1 MTSESNAA
9 LTARVD
15 ALPALRQLV
24 ESMDMRAR
32 KSLGQN
38 FLFDLNLTRKIAR
51 SAGTLTGTTIEIGP
65 GPGGL
70 TRALLLEHAAHVIAI
85 EKDRRAGSILSSLC
99 TAAGDHLSL
108 IEADAL

>member
-32 KSLGQN
+32 K
-38 FLFDLNLTRKIAR
+38 
-51 SAGTLTGTTIEIGP
+51 
-65 GPGGL
+65 
-70 TRALLLEHAAHVIAI
+70 
-85 EKDRRAGSILSSLC
+85 
-99 TAAGDHLSL
+99 
-108 IEADAL
+108 

>member
-1 MTSESNAA
+1 MTSDSNAA

-38 FLFDLNLTRKIAR
+38 FLFDLNLTRKIVR
-51 SAGTLTGTTIEIGP
+51 SAGPLTGTTIEIGP
-65 GPGGL
+65 GPGCL
-70 TRALLLEHAAHVIAI
+70 TRALLL
-85 EKDRRAGSILSSLC
+85 
-99 TAAGDHLSL
+99 
-108 IEADAL
+108 